1 MDATT
6 KGIESLK
13 GEIVTELRGI
23 FKMNMKF
30 EDWNVPEADNK
41 KAAQQII
48 EIMQEALDGIKEE
61 IKEGKYDNY

>member
-1 MDATT
+1 MDATQ

-13 GEIVTELRGI
+13 NEIKAEVRGI

-30 EDWNVPEADNK
+30 EDWNVPEADDK
-41 KAAQQII
+41 KAAEAII
-48 EIMQEALDGIKEE
+48 SIMQETLDELKQE